1 MKIRAYA
8 KINLA
13 LDVVNE
19 REDGYHE
26 LNMIMAPI
34 GLHDLILIDPIEKG
48 IEITTNTYRVPTDER
63 NIMYK
68 VADAL
73 IKKFDI
79 QSGVRIHCYKHI
91 PSQAGMGGGSADG
104 AAIFRAMNSLFHLRM
119 SYQDMCEMG
128 KEIGADIPFCVW
140 NRIAVV
146 GGIGENLHF
155 IDRSLFNCHLL
166 IVKPKKG
173 VSTKKCFDDLDIE
186 TAVHPDIDLMK
197 HAIEKNDYQGVV
209 DCLGNTLEAPS
220 IKMVQDIQSI
230 KDDMMNFGF
239 DGALMSGSGSSVFGM
254 TQDPELIDKVLPYFK
269 KKYSFA
275 VKTQIYYPEKR
286 KKG

>member
-13 LDVVNE
+13 LDVVSE

-34 GLHDLILIDPIEKG
+34 VLHDLILIDPIEKG

-140 NRIAVV
+140 NRIAF
-146 GGIGENLHF
+146 F
-155 IDRSLFNCHLL
+155 IRWMYIS
-166 IVKPKKG
+166 
-173 VSTKKCFDDLDIE
+173 
-186 TAVHPDIDLMK
+186 
-197 HAIEKNDYQGVV
+197 
-209 DCLGNTLEAPS
+209 
-220 IKMVQDIQSI
+220 
-230 KDDMMNFGF
+230 
-239 DGALMSGSGSSVFGM
+239 
-254 TQDPELIDKVLPYFK
+254 VLPLDVTPC
-269 KKYSFA
+269 S
-275 VKTQIYYPEKR
+275 KTTFFLLNCFCMLSSAACCAGLR
-286 KKG
+286 GCMRSG

>member
-13 LDVVNE
+13 LDVVSE

-155 IDRSLFNCHLL
+155 IDRSRFNCHLL

-173 VSTKKCFDDLDIE
+173 VSL
-186 TAVHPDIDLMK
+186 
-197 HAIEKNDYQGVV
+197 
-209 DCLGNTLEAPS
+209 S
-220 IKMVQDIQSI
+220 
-230 KDDMMNFGF
+230 
-239 DGALMSGSGSSVFGM
+239 
-254 TQDPELIDKVLPYFK
+254 LIH
-269 KKYSFA
+269 
-275 VKTQIYYPEKR
+275 I
-286 KKG
+286 

>member
-13 LDVVNE
+13 LDVVSE

-91 PSQAGMGGGSADG
+91 PSQAGMGG
-104 AAIFRAMNSLFHLRM
+104 
-119 SYQDMCEMG
+119 
-128 KEIGADIPFCVW
+128 
-140 NRIAVV
+140 
-146 GGIGENLHF
+146 
-155 IDRSLFNCHLL
+155 
-166 IVKPKKG
+166 
-173 VSTKKCFDDLDIE
+173 
-186 TAVHPDIDLMK
+186 
-197 HAIEKNDYQGVV
+197 
-209 DCLGNTLEAPS
+209 
-220 IKMVQDIQSI
+220 
-230 KDDMMNFGF
+230 
-239 DGALMSGSGSSVFGM
+239 
-254 TQDPELIDKVLPYFK
+254 
-269 KKYSFA
+269 
-275 VKTQIYYPEKR
+275 
-286 KKG
+286 